1 MRIIAASPAILLFAA
16 GLASLASLSEAQL
29 RPTDPGAGRSI
40 TIAVVRD
47 GPMPED
53 FSTRVESELRQVAA
67 PDTELNFVRTPE
79 LDGRWD
85 PARAREALRAALD
98 NPDVDFVLA
107 LGAGVS
113 IAAAEVPLS
122 KPVVLTF
129 VQRPDFGAI
138 HEQTNDRSQTEN
150 LAFMAIPQLLETDL
164 GSLRRIF
171 PFPETAHL
179 LLPESYIG
187 ANEKLSS
194 EIQALEEAVGV
205 RIELVPLGDNVS
217 ESAARLSV
225 DAVVAFVG
233 RTPQW
238 ATSDRRELFEAL
250 TARGVPTYGLVGH
263 VDVEAGALAG
273 RTPDI
278 SQLVA
283 RRAALNLN
291 ELIRG
296 GSTDALPVLLDV
308 DPELLVNGRTAMAL
322 KYVPTY
328 EALVTA
334 RFLYEDVMRKDERR
348 LSFPETLIQA
358 NEGNAFLRVSE
369 QAVQTSYHSW
379 KLAKSPLL
387 PQAFAQLQAFG
398 RNTRGLEGLIAD
410 KVFNGGLSVR
420 QMIYDDARVT
430 DYKSEGRLYEGSQE
444 GFEVDRLDVLTDA
457 GGAFLNL
464 VLSEIL
470 FRVDADN
477 LRLTRDNLEL
487 SKVRLDAGY
496 SGLDEVYRW
505 ESELNSRQSILFISR
520 ANIEEE
526 RIALNQILGL
536 DQFLRWR
543 PEEIDVDPKV
553 FPFLGGGLSGYLSDP
568 QKMDKFREFLVRF
581 AFENTPELSLLQKSL
596 EARRLQRDQRK
607 RRWYLPVFDTGFQWG
622 YDIARTPD
630 LPDLERTNWMW
641 DIQVAYPIFEGGAR
655 AEDEK
660 LNVSE
665 VARLE
670 KEIIDARQVI
680 ERRVRS
686 SVRAIEGSFPS
697 IGYLNAAAE
706 AARRN
711 FEIVQDRYTEG
722 LVNVTDLLDAQ
733 NDHFTTERTARGA
746 QYAFLLDMVALQRAI
761 GWFEDMKTKAE
772 RDQLLAQARA
782 YIDNPTPP
790 PAEGAGAGVYDLVAP
805 DRPAPHRAR
814 AGTESVFSGRK
825 P

>member
-1 MRIIAASPAILLFAA
+1 
-16 GLASLASLSEAQL
+16 
-29 RPTDPGAGRSI
+29 
-40 TIAVVRD
+40 
-47 GPMPED
+47 MPED

-67 PDTELNFVRTPE
+67 PDTELVLVRTPD
-79 LDGRWD
+79 LDGQWD
-85 PARAREALRAALD
+85 PARARQALQAALD
-98 NPDVDFVLA
+98 NPDVDYVLA
-107 LGAGVS
+107 VGAGVS
-113 IAAAEVPLS
+113 NAAVGIALS
-122 KPVVLTF
+122 KPVVATY
-129 VQRPDFGAI
+129 VQRPDFGGI
-138 HEQTNDRSQTEN
+138 HEQANNRSQTEN
-150 LAFMAIPQLLETDL
+150 LIFMELPHLIATDL
-164 GSLRRIF
+164 GALRSIF

-187 ANEKLSS
+187 ANEALDS
-194 EIQALEEAVGV
+194 EIQALEQAAGV
-205 RIELVPLGDNVS
+205 RIELVPLGDSVS
-217 ESAARLSV
+217 ESAARLPT
-225 DAVVAFVG
+225 DAVAAFIG

-238 ATSDRRELFEAL
+238 AVSDRRELFDTL

-263 VDVEAGALAG
+263 TDVEAGALAG
-273 RTPDI
+273 RTPDV

-296 GSTDALPVLLDV
+296 GSTDALPVLLDA
-308 DPELLVNGRTAMAL
+308 DPELVINGRTAVAL
-322 KYVPTY
+322 NYVPTY
-328 EALVTA
+328 ETLVTA
-334 RFLYEDVMRKDERR
+334 RFLYEDVMRRDEKR

-358 NEGNAFLRVSE
+358 NGGNAFLRASE

-387 PQAFAQLQAFG
+387 PQAFAGLAASG
-398 RNTRGLEGLIAD
+398 RNVRGLEGLIPD
-410 KVFNGGLSVR
+410 KVLNGGFSVR

-430 DYKSEGRLYEGSQE
+430 DYKSEGRLYQGSQE
-444 GFEVDRLDVLTDA
+444 GFEVDRLDVLADA
-457 GGAFLNL
+457 GGTFLNL

-470 FRVDADN
+470 FRVEADN

-505 ESELNSRQSILFISR
+505 ESELNSRQSTLFISR
-520 ANIEEE
+520 ADIEEE
-526 RIALNQILGL
+526 RIALNQVLGL

-543 PEEIDVDPKV
+543 PDEIDVDPKV

-568 QKMDKFREFLVRF
+568 QKMERFRAFLVQF
-581 AFENTPELSLLQKSL
+581 ALQNAPELLFLQSSL
-596 EARRLQRDQRK
+596 EAQQLQLDQRK
-607 RRWYLPVFDTGFQWG
+607 RRWYLPVFDTGFRWG
-622 YDIARTPD
+622 YDIARTPE
-630 LPDLERTNWMW
+630 LPDLERSDWMW
-641 DIQVAYPIFEGGAR
+641 DIQALYPIFEGGRR

-665 VARLE
+665 LTRIE
-670 KEIIDARQVI
+670 KEVIDVRQVI

-733 NDHFTTERTARGA
+733 NDRFTTERTARGA

-761 GWFEDMKTKAE
+761 AWFEDMKTKEE
-772 RDQLLAQARA
+772 RDQLLAEARA

-790 PAEGAGAGVYDLVAP
+790 PAGEAAASVYDLVAP
-805 DRPAPHRAR
+805 SHEGVR
-814 AGTESVFSGRK
+814 S
-825 P
+825 

>member
-1 MRIIAASPAILLFAA
+1 MRILLASPALFMITA
-16 GLASLASLSEAQL
+16 GLASLTSLAGAQV

-53 FSTRVESELRQVAA
+53 FSTRVESELREVAA
-67 PDTELNFVRTPE
+67 PDTELHFVRTPE
-79 LDGRWD
+79 LDGQWD
-85 PARAREALRAALD
+85 PASAREALRAALD
-98 NPDVDFVLA
+98 NPDIDFVLA

-113 IAAAEVPLS
+113 AAAAEVPLS
-122 KPVVLTF
+122 KPVVATWA
-129 VQRPDFGAI
+129 QRPDFGVI
-138 HEQTNDRSQTEN
+138 HEHENNRSQTEN

-164 GSLRRIF
+164 GSLRSIF
-171 PFPETAHL
+171 PFPEAAHL

-187 ANEKLSS
+187 ANENLSS
-194 EIQALEEAVGV
+194 EIQALEEGVGV
-205 RIELVPLGDNVS
+205 RIQLVPLGASVS
-217 ESAARLSV
+217 ESMATMPA

-233 RTPQW
+233 RTPEW
-238 ATSDRRELFEAL
+238 AASDRRALFEAL
-250 TARGVPTYGLVGH
+250 TARGIPTYGLVGH
-263 VDVEAGALAG
+263 ADVEIGALAG

-296 GSTDALPVLLDV
+296 SSTDVLPVMLDV
-308 DPELLVNGRTAMAL
+308 DPVLLVNGKTATAL
-322 KYVPTY
+322 DYVPTY

-334 RFLYEDVMRKDERR
+334 RFLFEDVMRKDEQP
-348 LSFPETLIQA
+348 LSFPEALTQA
-358 NEGNAFLRVSE
+358 NEGNPFLRASE

-387 PQAFAQLQAFG
+387 PQAFAGLAASG
-398 RNTRGLEGLIAD
+398 RNVRGLEGLIPD
-410 KVFNGGLSVR
+410 KILNGGFSVR

-444 GFEVDRLDVLTDA
+444 GFEVDRLDVLADA
-457 GGAFLNL
+457 GNAFLSL

-505 ESELNSRQSILFISR
+505 ESELNSRQSILFRSR
-520 ANIEEE
+520 SNIEQE

-536 DQFLRWR
+536 HQYLRWR

-553 FPFLGGGLSGYLSDP
+553 FPFLGGGLSGYLKDP
-568 QKMDKFREFLVRF
+568 QKLDSFRQFLVQF
-581 AFENTPELSLLQKSL
+581 AFENTPELSVLQKAL
-596 EARRLQRDQRK
+596 EARQLQRDQRG
-607 RRWYLPVFDTGFQWG
+607 RRWWLPVFDTGFQWG

-630 LPDLERTNWMW
+630 LPDLDRSDWMW
-641 DIQVAYPIFEGGAR
+641 DIQAAYPIFEGGAR

-670 KEIIDARQVI
+670 KEIIDARQIV
-680 ERRVRS
+680 ERRVRT

-733 NDHFTTERTARGA
+733 NDRFITERTARGA
-746 QYAFLLDMVALQRAI
+746 QYAFLLDLVALQRAI
-761 GWFEDMKTKAE
+761 AWFEDMKTKEE
-772 RDQLLAQARA
+772 RDQLLEQARA
-782 YIDNPTPP
+782 YVDSPTPP
-790 PAEGAGAGVYDLVAP
+790 PPEGDAARVFDLVAP
-805 DRPAPHRAR
+805 SGPAPNRAR
-814 AGTESVFSGRK
+814 AGVESVFSGRK

>member
-1 MRIIAASPAILLFAA
+1 MRIIAASLAILVIA
-16 GLASLASLSEAQL
+16 GGLTGVASAQL

-40 TIAVVRD
+40 SIAVVRD

-53 FSTRVESELRQVAA
+53 FSNRVESELRQIAA
-67 PDTELNFVRTPE
+67 PDTELTFLRAPE
-79 LDGRWD
+79 FDGRWD
-85 PARAREALRAALD
+85 RAGAREALRAALD

-113 IAAAEVPLS
+113 AAAAEVPLS
-122 KPVVLTF
+122 KPVVATW

-138 HEQTNDRSQTEN
+138 HEHANNRSQTEN
-150 LAFMAIPQLLETDL
+150 LAFMEIPQLLETDF
-164 GSLRRIF
+164 GSLRGIF
-171 PFPETAHL
+171 PFPESAHL
-179 LLPESYIG
+179 LLPELYIG

-194 EIQALEEAVGV
+194 EIEALEEAGGV
-205 RIELVPLGDNVS
+205 RIELVPLGDSVS
-217 ESAARLSV
+217 ESAARLPP
-225 DAVVAFVG
+225 DAVAAFVG

-238 ATSDRRELFEAL
+238 SASDRGELFETL

-263 VDVEAGALAG
+263 TDVEAGALAG
-273 RTPDI
+273 RTPDM
-278 SQLVA
+278 SRLVA

-296 GSTDALPVLLDV
+296 SSTDALPVMLDA
-308 DPELLVNGRTAMAL
+308 DSELLVNGRTAVAL
-322 KYVPTY
+322 DYQPTY

-334 RFLYEDVMRKDERR
+334 RFLFGDVMRRDEKP
-348 LSFPETLIQA
+348 LSFPEALVQA
-358 NEGNAFLRVSE
+358 DEGSPFLRASE
-369 QAVQTSYHSW
+369 QGVQSSYHLW
-379 KLAKSPLL
+379 KLARSPLL
-387 PQAFAQLQAFG
+387 PQAFAHLEGFG
-398 RNTRGLEGLIAD
+398 RNVRGLEGLIAD

-430 DYKSEGRLYEGSQE
+430 DYKSEGRLYEASQE
-444 GFEVDRLDVLTDA
+444 GFEVDRLDVLADA

-470 FRVDADN
+470 FRIDADN

-487 SKVRLDAGY
+487 SRVRLDAGY

-505 ESELNSRQSILFISR
+505 ESELNSRQSNLFRSR
-520 ANIEEE
+520 SNIEEE

-536 DQFLRWR
+536 NQFLRWR
-543 PEEIDVDPKV
+543 PEEIEVDPEV
-553 FPFLGGGLSGYLSDP
+553 FPFLGGGFSGHLSDP
-568 QKMDKFREFLVRF
+568 QKMDRFREFLVGF
-581 AFENTPELSLLQKSL
+581 AFENTPELALLQRSL
-596 EARRLQRDQRK
+596 EAQQMQRDQRG
-607 RRWYLPVFDTGFQWG
+607 RRWWLPVFDTGFQWS

-641 DIQVAYPIFEGGAR
+641 DIQAAYPIFEGGGR
-655 AEDEK
+655 IEDEN
-660 LNVSE
+660 LNASE

-697 IGYLNAAAE
+697 IAYLNAAAE
-706 AARRN
+706 ASRRN

-733 NDHFTTERTARGA
+733 NDRFISERTARGA

-761 GWFEDMKTKAE
+761 GWFEDMKTQEE

-782 YIDNPTPP
+782 YIDSPTPP
-790 PAEGAGAGVYDLVAP
+790 PPREGAAASVYDLVALSRLAS
-805 DRPAPHRAR
+805 DRAR
-814 AGTESVFSGRK
+814 AGTQSVFSGRK

>member
-1 MRIIAASPAILLFAA
+1 MRMIAASTAIFLIAA
-16 GLASLASLSEAQL
+16 GLSVAQL
-29 RPTDPGAGRSI
+29 RPTDPGSGRSI

-53 FSTRVESELRQVAA
+53 FSNRVESELRQVAA
-67 PDTELNFVRTPE
+67 PDTELTFLRTPE
-79 LDGRWD
+79 LDGQWD
-85 PARAREALRAALD
+85 RARAREALRAALD

-113 IAAAEVPLS
+113 VAAAEIPLT
-122 KPVVLTF
+122 KPVVATW

-138 HEQTNDRSQTEN
+138 HEHAENRSQTEN
-150 LAFMAIPQLLETDL
+150 LAFMAIPQLLETDVNSIR
-164 GSLRRIF
+164 GIF
-171 PFPETAHL
+171 PFPEAVHL

-187 ANEKLSS
+187 ATEKLSS
-194 EIQALEEAVGV
+194 EIEALEEAVGA
-205 RIELVPLGDNVS
+205 RIELVPLGDSVS
-217 ESAARLSV
+217 ESAARLPS
-225 DAVVAFVG
+225 DAVVAYVG

-238 ATSDRRELFEAL
+238 ISSDRRELFEAL
-250 TARGVPTYGLVGH
+250 TARNIPTYGLVGH
-263 VDVEAGALAG
+263 PDVEAGALAG
-273 RTPDI
+273 RTPDV

-296 GSTDALPVLLDV
+296 SSTDALPVMLDA
-308 DPELLVNGRTAMAL
+308 DPELLVNGKTVAAL
-322 KYVPTY
+322 EFVPTY
-328 EALVTA
+328 ESMVTA
-334 RFLYEDVMRKDERR
+334 RFLFQDVLRR
-348 LSFPETLIQA
+348 NEKPLSYPEALLQA
-358 NEGNAFLRVSE
+358 NKGNAFLHASE

-379 KLAKSPLL
+379 KLSKSPLL
-387 PQAFAQLQAFG
+387 PQAFAGLEVFG
-398 RNTRGLEGLIAD
+398 RNVRGLEGLIAD

-444 GFEVDRLDVLTDA
+444 GLEVDRLDVLADA
-457 GGAFLNL
+457 GNAFLGL

-470 FRVDADN
+470 FKIDADN

-505 ESELNSRQSILFISR
+505 ESELNSRQSVLFTSR
-520 ANIEEE
+520 STIEQD

-536 DQFLRWR
+536 HQFLRWR
-543 PEEIDVDPKV
+543 PEEIEVDSKV
-553 FPFLGGGLSGYLSDP
+553 FPFLGGGLTGYLRDP
-568 QKMDKFREFLVRF
+568 LKMDKFREFLIKF
-581 AFENTPELSLLQKSL
+581 AFENTPELAVLQKSL
-596 EARRLQRDQRK
+596 EARQLQRGQRG
-607 RRWYLPVFDTGFQWG
+607 RRWWLPVFDTGFQWS

-630 LPDLERTNWMW
+630 LPDLERDNWMW
-641 DIQVAYPIFEGGAR
+641 DIQAAYPIFEGGAR

-670 KEIIDARQVI
+670 KDIIDARQVI
-680 ERRVRS
+680 ERRVRTAM
-686 SVRAIEGSFPS
+686 RAIEGSFPS
-697 IGYLNAAAE
+697 IGYLNSAAE
-706 AARRN
+706 SAGLN

-733 NDHFTTERTARGA
+733 NDRFITERTARGG
-746 QYAFLLDMVALQRAI
+746 QYAFLLDMIALQRAI
-761 GWFEDMKTKAE
+761 GWFEDMKTKEE
-772 RDQLLAQARA
+772 RDQLLQQARA
-782 YIDNPTPP
+782 YIDNPAPQPP
-790 PAEGAGAGVYDLVAP
+790 EDEAAGVFDLVAP
-805 DRPAPHRAR
+805 SGPAPSRAR
-814 AGTESVFSGRK
+814 VGASTVFAGRK

>member
-1 MRIIAASPAILLFAA
+1 MRIIAASPAILLIAA
-16 GLASLASLSEAQL
+16 SLTGLAGAQL

-67 PDTELNFVRTPE
+67 RDTELNFVRTPE
-79 LDGRWD
+79 LDGQWD
-85 PARAREALRAALD
+85 PARAREALRMALD
-98 NPDVDFVLA
+98 NPDVDYVLA
-107 LGAGVS
+107 VGAAVS
-113 IAAAEVPLS
+113 NAAAEVPLS
-122 KPVVLTF
+122 KPVVATF
-129 VQRPDFGAI
+129 VQRPDFGGI
-138 HEQTNDRSQTEN
+138 HEQANNRSQTEN
-150 LAFMAIPQLLETDL
+150 LVFMELPHLIETDL
-164 GSLRRIF
+164 ESLRSIF
-171 PFPETAHL
+171 PFPETAHV

-187 ANEKLSS
+187 ASKALDA
-194 EIQALEEAVGV
+194 EIQALEQAVGI
-205 RIELVPLGDNVS
+205 RIELVPLGDSVS
-217 ESAARLSV
+217 ESAARLPT
-225 DAVVAFVG
+225 DAVAAFVG

-238 ATSDRRELFEAL
+238 VASDRRELFETL

-263 VDVEAGALAG
+263 TDVEAGALAG

-283 RRAALNLN
+283 RRAAINLN

-296 GSTDALPVLLDV
+296 ASTDALPILLDA
-308 DPELLVNGRTAMAL
+308 DPELLVNGRTAVAL

-328 EALVTA
+328 ETLVTA
-334 RFLYEDVMRKDERR
+334 RFLYQDVMRRDEQR
-348 LSFPETLIQA
+348 LSFPETLVQA
-358 NEGNAFLRVSE
+358 DEGNAFLRASE

-398 RNTRGLEGLIAD
+398 RNVRGFEGLIAD
-410 KVFNGGLSVR
+410 KVLNGGLSVR

-444 GFEVDRLDVLTDA
+444 AFEVDRLDVLAEA

-470 FRVDADN
+470 FSVDADN

-505 ESELNSRQSILFISR
+505 ESELNSRTSILFISR

-526 RIALNQILGL
+526 RIGLNQVLGL

-543 PEEIDVDPKV
+543 PEEMDVDPAV

-568 QKMDKFREFLVRF
+568 QKMERFREFLVRF
-581 AFENTPELSLLQKSL
+581 ALENAPELLFLQSSL
-596 EARRLQRDQRK
+596 EARQLQLDQRK
-607 RRWYLPVFDTGFQWG
+607 RRWYLPVFDTGFQWS
-622 YDIARTPD
+622 YDIARSPE
-630 LPDLERTNWMW
+630 LPDLDRSDWMW
-641 DIQVAYPIFEGGAR
+641 DIQALYPIFEGGRR

-660 LNVSE
+660 LNTSE
-665 VARLE
+665 LARIE
-670 KEIIDARQVI
+670 KEVIDARQVI
-680 ERRVRS
+680 ERRVRT

-711 FEIVQDRYTEG
+711 FEIVKDRYAEG

-733 NDHFTTERTARGA
+733 NDRFTTERTARA
-746 QYAFLLDMVALQRAI
+746 AEYAFLLDMVALQRAI
-761 GWFEDMKTKAE
+761 AWFEDLKTREE

-782 YIDNPTPP
+782 YIDDPTPTSE
-790 PAEGAGAGVYDLVAP
+790 EGAGAGVFDLVTPDRLAP
-805 DRPAPHRAR
+805 DRAL
-814 AGTESVFSGRK
+814 AGTQNVFSGRE